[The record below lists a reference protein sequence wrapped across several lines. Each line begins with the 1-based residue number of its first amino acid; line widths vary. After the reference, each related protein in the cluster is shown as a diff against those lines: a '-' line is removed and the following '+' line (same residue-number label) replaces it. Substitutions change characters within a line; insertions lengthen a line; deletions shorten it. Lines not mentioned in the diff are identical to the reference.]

1 MAYRIDY
8 GGTGEPEKFPENT
21 RKKGNRVWPV
31 ACICLVLLLSFLY
44 PKKHVLEKLLIP
56 GDPQVTKSAAKNLI
70 EDLRAGEGISNSL
83 QAFCTEIITHADI
96 F

>member
-8 GGTGEPEKFPENT
+8 GVTGEPVKFAENT
-21 RKKGNRVWPV
+21 PNKGKRIWPV
-31 ACICLVLLLSFLY
+31 ACICLVLLLGFLY

-56 GDPQVTKSAAKNLI
+56 GDPQVTKTAAKIFI

-83 QAFCTEIITHADI
+83 QAFCAEIITHADI
-96 F
+96 S